1 MATLALSVAGQFA
14 GGLLGG
20 PIGATVGRA
29 LGALAGSAVD
39 GWLFGQ
45 QAQKSEAPLFD
56 VRLGASSEGLGIPR
70 LYGWGRLSGN
80 IIWAR
85 ELVRHVSETAGSK
98 GMAPATEEAEEI
110 LASFA
115 VAFCEGPVA
124 RLGRIWADGQLLD
137 TRGLNLRF
145 YHGDETQ
152 TPDSLIEALQ
162 GSGNAPAYRGVCY
175 LVVENLPLSRF
186 GNRIPQLSAELCR
199 VVGDLEPSIRAM
211 TIIPGATEFGYDP
224 EPRVRVLGPGAGVSE
239 NAHLLA
245 GTSNWS
251 WSLDELQALCP
262 NLRHVALVVSW
273 FGDDLRCAN
282 CTVEPRVEDAT
293 RNIEGADWSVAGV
306 TRAAAR
312 VVSSH
317 AGGPAYGGTP
327 SDASVLAAIA
337 DLKARGLKVTIYPFV
352 LMDIPQGN
360 GLGDPFGGSEQAAY
374 PWRGRIT
381 CSPAPGQP
389 GSPEGSAA
397 AAAQVAAFVPGYR
410 AMVLHYAQLAVAA
423 GGVDAMLIG
432 SEMVGLSSLRGA
444 GNSFP
449 FVNALVS
456 LAADVRAIVGPA
468 TKLTYAADWSEY
480 SGCQK
485 DGAKFFHLDP
495 LWASLNIDAIG
506 IDCYMPL
513 ADWRDGEAH
522 ADLALART
530 GYELDYL
537 AGNIARGEGY
547 DWFYA
552 SEADRRAQL
561 RTPITDGAHGEPW
574 IWRYKDI
581 EAFWGQQHFDRPGGV
596 RNAFPTAWVPGSKP
610 IWLTEI
616 GCGAVDKGA
625 NQPNIFGDNKS
636 AEDGRPYFSA
646 GTPDALIQ
654 RQVLRAHHQRWND
667 PTLNPAGMVDPERL
681 YCWTWDARP
690 FPVFPALTEVWSD
703 GTNHATGHWLTGRLG
718 GLASDELARAV
729 ASEFDSLV
737 FAAPSAP
744 LIVGL
749 TVSGA
754 GTARDVLETVFDL
767 TGQKLA
773 ARGDA
778 MVGLAQGAGKAIELE
793 YEILASTD
801 APVLLRRRSDGA
813 EKPARLT
820 LGHFDRERDY
830 LAATSAAI
838 RPEQGPLVTQN
849 LPVVLDS
856 GAARQAAER
865 LLDQHAAGG
874 DRIEFALP
882 PGQIAL
888 EPGDRVSLSGL
899 AEGPFEI
906 TEIRDGAVRQ
916 ISASAVRRGDAL
928 ATGID
933 RPRGNRPA
941 IMPVVTPVVV
951 AAHLPP
957 LPSDPLRSRL
967 ALGVYADPWPGAV
980 EIVDDAT
987 GTQLARLS
995 RPAAIGELL
1004 TPLASAPEAQWDRG
1018 NRLDIQLNAGHLA
1031 DAEPLAALAG
1041 TNRVAVETDA
1051 GDWEVIGFANSELV
1065 TPGQYR
1071 LTALLRGL
1079 EGSGHAIGTASAGR
1093 RVLVLNQAVVTLAV
1107 ETDWIGEG
1115 RDLRATTTGGGAGEI
1130 VTVAPGPGPVLP
1142 LPPVHLK
1149 GSRVAD
1155 GSITLQWTR
1164 RSRADG
1170 DGWGVAEPPLEFAPE
1185 NWQVEIV
1192 TGGVTVR
1199 TLSAVHSS
1207 ALYPLADQV
1216 TDHGAPASSF
1226 TFNVRQVSAALGA
1239 GHGATGEFHD

>member
-1 MATLALSVAGQFA
+1 
-14 GGLLGG
+14 
-20 PIGATVGRA
+20 
-29 LGALAGSAVD
+29 
-39 GWLFGQ
+39 
-45 QAQKSEAPLFD
+45 
-56 VRLGASSEGLGIPR
+56 
-70 LYGWGRLSGN
+70 
-80 IIWAR
+80 
-85 ELVRHVSETAGSK
+85 
-98 GMAPATEEAEEI
+98 
-110 LASFA
+110 
-115 VAFCEGPVA
+115 
-124 RLGRIWADGQLLD
+124 
-137 TRGLNLRF
+137 
-145 YHGDETQ
+145 
-152 TPDSLIEALQ
+152 
-162 GSGNAPAYRGVCY
+162 
-175 LVVENLPLSRF
+175 
-186 GNRIPQLSAELCR
+186 
-199 VVGDLEPSIRAM
+199 
-211 TIIPGATEFGYDP
+211 
-224 EPRVRVLGPGAGVSE
+224 
-239 NAHLLA
+239 
-245 GTSNWS
+245 
-251 WSLDELQALCP
+251 
-262 NLRHVALVVSW
+262 
-273 FGDDLRCAN
+273 
-282 CTVEPRVEDAT
+282 
-293 RNIEGADWSVAGV
+293 
-306 TRAAAR
+306 
-312 VVSSH
+312 
-317 AGGPAYGGTP
+317 
-327 SDASVLAAIA
+327 VLAAIA
-337 DLKARGLKVTIYPFV
+337 DLKARGLKVTIYPLV

-360 GLGDPFGGSEQAAY
+360 GLVDPYGGSEQSAY

-389 GSPEGSAA
+389 GSPEGSGA

-410 AMVLHYAQLAVAA
+410 AMVLHYAQLAVEA

-432 SEMVGLSSLRGA
+432 SEMVGLSGVRGA

-449 FVNALVS
+449 LVDALVA
-456 LAADVRAIVGPA
+456 LAADVRAVVGPA

-495 LWASLNIDAIG
+495 LWASPDIDAVG

-513 ADWRDGEAH
+513 ADWRGGESH

-537 AGNIARGEGY
+537 AGNIAGGEGY

-552 SEADRRAQL
+552 SQADRRAQL

-581 EAFWGQQHFDRPGGV
+581 EAFWGQQHHDRPGGV

-625 NQPNIFGDNKS
+625 NQPNIFGDSKS

-654 RQVLRAHHQRWND
+654 RQVLRAHHRRWND
-667 PTLNPAGMVDPERL
+667 PSLNPAGMVDSERL

-703 GTNHATGHWLTGRLG
+703 GTNHPTGHWLTGRLG
-718 GLASDELARAV
+718 GLASDELAHTV
-729 ASEFDSLV
+729 ASEFGSLV
-737 FAAPSAP
+737 LAAPSAP
-744 LIVGL
+744 LIGGL

-754 GTARDVLETVFDL
+754 GTARDVLETLFDL

-778 MVGLAQGAGKAIELE
+778 MVGIAQGAGQAFELE
-793 YEILASTD
+793 YDALASTD
-801 APVLLRRRSDGA
+801 APVLSRRRGDSA
-813 EKPARLT
+813 EKPAWLT
-820 LGHFDRERDY
+820 LGYFDRERDY

-838 RPEQGPLVTQN
+838 RPDQGPLVTQSM
-849 LPVVLDS
+849 PVVLDTS
-856 GAARQAAER
+856 AARQAAER
-865 LLDQHAAGG
+865 LLDQHASGG
-874 DRIEFALP
+874 DRVEFALP
-882 PGQIAL
+882 PGLIGL
-888 EPGDRVSLSGL
+888 EPGDRVTLPDL

-916 ISASAVRRGDAL
+916 VSASAVRRGDAL
-928 ATGID
+928 ATGVD

-941 IMPVVTPVVV
+941 VTPVISPVVV
-951 AAHLPP
+951 AAQLPP

-967 ALGVYADPWPGAV
+967 VLGAYADPWPGVV
-980 EIVDDAT
+980 EIVDNAT

-1004 TPLASAPEAQWDRG
+1004 TPLASGPEAHWDRG
-1018 NRLDIQLNAGHLA
+1018 SALDIKLIAGHLA

-1051 GDWEVIGFANSELV
+1051 GDWKVIGFANAELV
-1065 TPGQYR
+1065 ALGQYR
-1071 LTALLRGL
+1071 LTTLLRGL
-1079 EGSGHAIGTASAGR
+1079 EGSGHAIGTASTGR
-1093 RVLVLNQAVVTLAV
+1093 RVLVLNQTVVTLAV
-1107 ETDWIGEG
+1107 ETDWIGES
-1115 RDLRATTTGGGAGEI
+1115 RDLRATVAGGGTGEI
-1130 VTVAPGPGPVLP
+1130 VKVAPSAGPVLP

-1149 GSRVAD
+1149 GARAAD
-1155 GSITLQWTR
+1155 GSIALEWIR

-1199 TLSAVHSS
+1199 TLSTAQCS
-1207 ALYPLADQV
+1207 APYPLADQIA
-1216 TDHGAPASSF
+1216 DLGAPASGF
-1226 TFNVRQVSAALGA
+1226 TFNVQQVSAALGA
-1239 GHGATGEFHD
+1239 GHGATGEFHG

>member
-39 GWLFGQ
+39 GWLFGGDK
-45 QAQKSEAPLFD
+45 AEAPLFD
-56 VRLGASSEGLGIPR
+56 VRLGASSEGLSVPR

-85 ELVRHVSETAGSK
+85 ELVRHVSDTAGSK
-98 GMAPATEEAEEI
+98 GMPSAAEEPEEI

-137 TRGLNLRF
+137 TAGLNLRF
-145 YHGDETQ
+145 YHGDEEQ
-152 TPDSLIEALQ
+152 AADSLIEATQ
-162 GSGNAPAYRGVCY
+162 GNGNAPAYRGVCY

-224 EPRVRVLGPGAGVSE
+224 EPRIRVVGPGAGVSE
-239 NAHLLA
+239 NAHLLP
-245 GTSNWS
+245 GTSNWTC
-251 WSLDELQALCP
+251 SLDELQALCP
-262 NLRHVALVVSW
+262 NLEHVALVVSW
-273 FGDDLRCAN
+273 FGDDLRCAS

-293 RNIEGADWSVAGV
+293 RNIEGTSWSVAGV
-306 TRAAAR
+306 TRAAAQA
-312 VVSSH
+312 VSSH

-352 LMDIPQGN
+352 PMDIPQGN
-360 GLGDPFGGSEQAAY
+360 GLVDPYGGSEQAAY
-374 PWRGRIT
+374 PWRGRIA
-381 CSPAPGQP
+381 CSPAPGLP

-410 AMVLHYAQLAVAA
+410 AMVLHYAQLAVEA

-432 SEMVGLSSLRGA
+432 SEMVGLTSVRGA

-449 FVNALVS
+449 FVDALVA

-468 TKLTYAADWSEY
+468 TRLTYAADWSEY

-495 LWASLNIDAIG
+495 LWASADIDAVG

-513 ADWRDGEAH
+513 ADWRDGEDH

-537 AGNIARGEGY
+537 AGNIAGGEGY

-596 RNAFPTAWVPGSKP
+596 RNTSPTPWVPGSKP
-610 IWLTEI
+610 VWLTEI

-625 NQPNIFGDNKS
+625 NQPNVFGDSKS
-636 AEDGRPYFSA
+636 AENGRPYFSA

-654 RQVLRAHHQRWND
+654 RQVLRAHHLLWND
-667 PTLNPAGMVDPERL
+667 PAYNPTGMVDPERL

-718 GLASDELARAV
+718 GLASDELAHAMV
-729 ASEFDSLV
+729 SEHDSIVL
-737 FAAPSAP
+737 AAPSAP
-744 LIVGL
+744 LIGGL

-754 GTARDVLETVFDL
+754 GTARDMLETVLDL

-778 MVGLAQGAGKAIELE
+778 MVGIAQGGGAALELE
-793 YEILASTD
+793 YETLASTD
-801 APVLLRRRSDGA
+801 APVLSRRRDDGA

-838 RPEQGPLVTQN
+838 RPDRGPLVTHN
-849 LPVVLDS
+849 KPVVLDS
-856 GAARQAAER
+856 GAARRAAER

-874 DRIEFALP
+874 DRIAFALP

-888 EPGDRVSLSGL
+888 EPGDRVTLTDL

-933 RPRGNRPA
+933 RPRGNQPA
-941 IMPVVTPVVV
+941 IMPVMTPLVV

-967 ALGVYADPWPGAV
+967 VLGAYADPWSGPVKIA
-980 EIVDDAT
+980 DDAT
-987 GTQLARLS
+987 GTELTRLN
-995 RPAAIGELL
+995 RPSAMGELL
-1004 TPLASAPEAQWDRG
+1004 MPLHPGPEALWDLK
-1018 NRLDIQLNAGHLA
+1018 NTLDIQLNAGHLA
-1031 DAEPLAALAG
+1031 DVEPLAALAG
-1041 TNRVAVETDA
+1041 ANRVAIETDA
-1051 GDWEVIGFANSELV
+1051 GEWEIIGFAAAELV
-1065 TPGQYR
+1065 APGQYR

-1079 EGSGHAIGTASAGR
+1079 EGSGQAIGSVSAGR
-1093 RVLVLNQAVVTLAV
+1093 RVIVLNQAPMTLVV
-1107 ETDWIGEG
+1107 ETDWIGES
-1115 RDLRATTTGGGAGEI
+1115 RDLRATVAGGGAGEI
-1130 VTVAPGPGPVLP
+1130 VTVAPRVGPVLP
-1142 LPPVHLK
+1142 LSPVHLK
-1149 GSRVAD
+1149 GTRLAD
-1155 GSITLQWTR
+1155 GSITLEWTR

-1170 DGWGVAEPPLEFAPE
+1170 DGWGVAEPPLEFSPE
-1185 NWQVEIV
+1185 SWQVEIV
-1192 TGGVTVR
+1192 TGGAPVR
-1199 TLSAVHSS
+1199 TLHAAHSY
-1207 ALYPLADQV
+1207 AQYPLADQIA
-1216 TDHGAPASSF
+1216 DFGIPATGF

-1239 GHGATGEFHD
+1239 GHGAIGMFND